1 MIREAQFNDI
11 NDINNLGECLNNNF
25 SNTYNLDNY
34 INDNKYILL
43 IHEDKSIDA
52 FLLIFKN
59 IDNYEIEALAVKK
72 EKRRQGIAH
81 ELFNYFF
88 STYLKKNDIVLLEVA
103 SNNNDAINLYQS
115 LGFTIVNIRKKY
127 YKDIDALI
135 MKKVI

>member
-81 ELFNYFF
+81 ELLNYFY
-88 STYLKKNDIVLLEVA
+88 STYLKKNDIILLEVA